1 MRNMSNMADG
11 TDHCLLFFFQIV
23 SCMIWEGNEC
33 KKVDLT
39 ALDIG
44 WAIIDKVDGLP
55 ESSDYFLI
63 GLIFSVIICVVS
75 EGHETGEK

>member
-1 MRNMSNMADG
+1 
-11 TDHCLLFFFQIV
+11 
-23 SCMIWEGNEC
+23 MIWEGNEC